1 MYLFFVYEL
10 LRKCTQRKN
19 SCKGLFSNITP
30 MNKRFLKDTKS
41 HRKDIF
47 MQNSPSDTV
56 SDATAFTKAKP
67 CLHWKE
73 LEAEPFGL

>member
-1 MYLFFVYEL
+1 
-10 LRKCTQRKN
+10 
-19 SCKGLFSNITP
+19 

-41 HRKDIF
+41 YRKEIF
-47 MQNSPSDTV
+47 MQNSPSHTV